1 MPFSRGAPQHPP
13 TPLLRNCRNACEPS
27 IALTEW
33 CACVCACD
41 RCWSGDKGAEGPTDD
56 GPPSVARAE
65 TRKKPRASAPCVCV
79 CVCACDRC
87 WSGDKGADGPTD
99 DGPPSVARAETRK
112 KPRASAPCVRLHPRG
127 ATSCLRGTVSSS
139 TERPLRLLSPR
150 DKRWLGYGQAFR
162 LQQLSDDGE
171 KGIPRALPS
180 GIRREERKAKSGW
193 RGLASASPLPSG
205 TLSPRSS
212 LHIAPWPTVR

>member
-1 MPFSRGAPQHPP
+1 MNMPFAMVTSDSEDAFFTRRTTTP
-13 TPLLRNCRNACEPS
+13 THTPSAQLSERLRAFNRAYGVVCV
-27 IALTEW
+27 
-33 CACVCACD
+33 CVCACD

-65 TRKKPRASAPCVCV
+65 TRKKPRASAPCV
-79 CVCACDRC
+79 
-87 WSGDKGADGPTD
+87 
-99 DGPPSVARAETRK
+99 
-112 KPRASAPCVRLHPRG
+112 RLHPRG
-127 ATSCLRGTVSSS
+127 ATPCLRGIVPSS